1 MCICEDGLAYILGA
15 PSIDVVMSYN
25 SITTIGLL
33 LKTILKIAYHKVIK
47 KIFGCSQIGN
57 HSFVGCINRKLALLQ
72 HQTKLYVTNTSSL
85 SEHLFYQLF
94 LLDFANFGV
103 ITLRY
108 KRIFTL
114 ISRSLIYFKIQLFER
129 SSIVL
134 GFFNPSS
141 LQRCIDVTTFCMQ
154 LKNQLER
161 QRHWGERGCY
171 LGKREREGR
180 WKLRH
185 F

>member
-1 MCICEDGLAYILGA
+1 MTSYLDKLQVVINCRYYVAQMCIRKDGLAYILGA

-25 SITTIGLL
+25 SLTTIRLL
-33 LKTILKIAYHKVIK
+33 LETILKIAYHKVIK

-103 ITLRY
+103 ITLRC

-114 ISRSLIYFKIQLFER
+114 ISRSLIYFKNSTTCMVNTCY
-129 SSIVL
+129 SSVKYKSI
-134 GFFNPSS
+134 
-141 LQRCIDVTTFCMQ
+141 
-154 LKNQLER
+154 
-161 QRHWGERGCY
+161 
-171 LGKREREGR
+171 
-180 WKLRH
+180 
-185 F
+185 